1 MMIKQ
6 FRWLY
11 AVVSLLQLLFLVVK
25 YRTWN
30 TSDQLIYFE
39 NKKDQLSSFLYRHA
53 YIQNVDAST
62 YINLHT
68 QGSDGI
74 SLRNTIF
81 IILDCKSNPRYSM
94 TKDSFKIQYDKRFI
108 QDTVSTSIYSECGH
122 QIILW
127 SNVTAS
133 LPISIKE
140 TSIFHLWIIH
150 VLQM

>member
-11 AVVSLLQLLFLVVK
+11 AVVSLLQLLFLIVK

-30 TSDQLIYFE
+30 TSDQLTYFE
-39 NKKDQLSSFLYRHA
+39 NKKDKLSSFLYRHA
-53 YIQNVDAST
+53 YIQNVDASS

-81 IILDCKSNPRYSM
+81 IILDCKSHPRYSM
-94 TKDSFKIQYDKRFI
+94 TKDSFKIQYWLL
-108 QDTVSTSIYSECGH
+108 Y
-122 QIILW
+122 
-127 SNVTAS
+127 TAS
-133 LPISIKE
+133 AVTKSSCDQVLLHHSQSASKKPASFISE
-140 TSIFHLWIIH
+140 
-150 VLQM
+150 